1 MFARFLSFEKPFGA
15 ALIQV
20 IFYFWVIY
28 LLWTGA
34 EALWD
39 WITYF
44 DNDFRD
50 AFWGMLRTPIVVI
63 FKILIARAVAE
74 LAMAV
79 LRIDKSTHDQVTGRA
94 APPKPD

>member
-1 MFARFLSFEKPFGA
+1 MLSRFLSFEKPFGP

-20 IFYFWVIY
+20 IFYLWVVY

-34 EALWD
+34 EQLWD

-44 DNDFRD
+44 DNDFWD
-50 AFWGMLRTPIVVI
+50 ALWGVIRTPFVVI
-63 FKILIARAVAE
+63 FKILISRATAEVAI
-74 LAMAV
+74 AI

-94 APPKPD
+94 APPKVD